1 MIRARYIFGIVI
13 VIALVILGYWG
24 YATYLAPLPPT
35 PTPQAPTESAEA
47 APLVVS
53 AEGQVV
59 PARYVRL
66 SFDIAGTVEEVFVQK
81 GETVQAGQIIA
92 RLKNREQFEAAITA
106 AKLELLS
113 AQQALDALSEN
124 AEVNV
129 AQAARVIADLR
140 DAVRDAERRLNNL
153 LSPAEQTD
161 IEQARANVAIAREKM
176 KKAREDYEPY
186 AKKPED
192 NLVRATLLSKK
203 AQAEEEY
210 EAAVRRL
217 NNLLSG
223 ANEIDA
229 AQAEAELALAQ
240 AQLAQAQKNYAE
252 LENGIDPDA
261 LALAQARLE
270 NAAAQMAA
278 AQAAARNLELRAPF
292 AGTLVVNDLKVG
304 QYVLPGTPLVV
315 LADISQWQVETNDLA
330 EVDVALLQPGMSA
343 TITLDAFPGREFS
356 GVIRLIDYLGQERR
370 GDMTY
375 TVTLDFDPGDVPV
388 RWGMT
393 AYVDIPI
400 LK

>member
-1 MIRARYIFGIVI
+1 MMSRTRYILGII
-13 VIALVILGYWG
+13 LVVLLVVLGYWG
-24 YATYLAPLPPT
+24 YQNYLAPLPPT
-35 PTPQAPTESAEA
+35 PTPQPSSAGAET

-59 PARYVRL
+59 PVNYVRL
-66 SFDIAGTVEEVFVQK
+66 GFDVAGTVEEVFVKK
-81 GETVQAGQIIA
+81 GENVHAGQVIA
-92 RLKNREQFEAAITA
+92 RLKNREQVEAAITA

-113 AQQALDALSEN
+113 AQQALDALYKN
-124 AEVNV
+124 AEVNE
-129 AQAARVIADLR
+129 AQSLKAIADLR
-140 DAVRDAERRLNNL
+140 DAVRDAQRRLNNL

-161 IEQARANVAIAREKM
+161 IEQARANVAIAREKT

-210 EAAVRRL
+210 EAAVRHL

-240 AQLAQAQKNYAE
+240 AQLALAQTNYGE
-252 LENGIDPDA
+252 LENGIDPDT

-270 NAAAQMAA
+270 NATAQL
-278 AQAAARNLELRAPF
+278 AAARAAADNLELRAPF

-304 QYVLPGTPLVV
+304 QYVLPGTPLVI
-315 LADISQWQVETNDLA
+315 LADLSGWQVETTDLA

-343 TITLDAFPGREFS
+343 KITLDAFPGKEFS
-356 GVIRLIDYLGQERR
+356 GVIRLIDMLGQERR

-375 TVTLDFDPGDVPV
+375 TVTLDFDPGDLPV

-400 LK
+400 P

>member
-124 AEVNV
+124 AEVNE

>member
-35 PTPQAPTESAEA
+35 PTPQAPTEGAEA

-124 AEVNV
+124 AEVNE